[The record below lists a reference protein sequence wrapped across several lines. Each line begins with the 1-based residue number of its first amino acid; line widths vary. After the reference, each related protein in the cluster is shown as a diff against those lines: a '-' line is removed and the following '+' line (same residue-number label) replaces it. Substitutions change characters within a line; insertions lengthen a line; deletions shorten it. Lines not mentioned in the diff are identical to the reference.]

1 MRCLV
6 EGVGN
11 LMEVLIL
18 KRGRRSSF
26 IALVYVLFIVRSSH
40 VRPDSHADL
49 TMDLRAVVDVSEM
62 FAGGFSEASAVGKA
76 VTARSSLH
84 SLEILFE
91 ELPQVFG
98 M

>member
-1 MRCLV
+1 
-6 EGVGN
+6 
-11 LMEVLIL
+11 
-18 KRGRRSSF
+18 
-26 IALVYVLFIVRSSH
+26 
-40 VRPDSHADL
+40 
-49 TMDLRAVVDVSEM
+49 MDLRAVVDVSEM